1 METTKLNPISKE
13 EKEILFS
20 FIGKAVWENVSFPS
34 NSAGFQNIT
43 VQDIVNKNE
52 QQLTSYGK
60 FIEKSFANTGSQF
73 DDDDVKDKKRWGS
86 ITASEFITFLLL
98 VKKNKKYEA
107 QERERLNKINDIK
120 VKLANMKTPDE
131 VKKELE
137 EQLLSLNTFA

>member
-1 METTKLNPISKE
+1 METTKLNPLSKE

-34 NSAGFQNIT
+34 NSAGFQNVT

-60 FIEKSFANTGSQF
+60 FIEKSFTSTGSQF
-73 DDDDVKDKKRWGS
+73 DDDDSKDQKKWGS
-86 ITASEFITFLLL
+86 ITASEFVAFLVL

-107 QERERLNKINDIK
+107 EERKRTAKIKAIK
-120 VKLANMKTPDE
+120 EQLESLKTPDE
-131 VKKELE
+131 LKKELQ
-137 EQLLSLNTFA
+137 EQLVSLNTFA